1 MGLVLLWG
9 YAGSFSLVAREPR
22 LGMAGELL
30 CQVSM
35 EEVEGEVSIWSGLHQ
50 SQEL

>member
-35 EEVEGEVSIWSGLHQ
+35 EKMEGEVSIWSGLHQ
-50 SQEL
+50 